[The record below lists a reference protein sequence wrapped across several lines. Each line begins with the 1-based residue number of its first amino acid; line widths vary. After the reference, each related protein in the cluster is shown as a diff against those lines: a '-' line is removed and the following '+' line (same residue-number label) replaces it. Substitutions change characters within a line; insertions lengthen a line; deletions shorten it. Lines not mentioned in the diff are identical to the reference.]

1 MDIEARIANLD
12 KKIQEYIDQGRKIG
26 IFNDKNIERVVSR
39 LERVRIS
46 VDNSLSGDARIDSD
60 RDKNI
65 LDIKINENNI
75 QQAKMMEKIILRM
88 KYYFMN
94 LLML

>member
-75 QQAKMMEKIILRM
+75 QQAKNEGKL
-88 KYYFMN
+88 F
-94 LLML
+94 

>member
-65 LDIKINENNI
+65 LDIKINENSKRVCSI
-75 QQAKMMEKIILRM
+75 TFEQM
-88 KYYFMN
+88 
-94 LLML
+94 

>member
-75 QQAKMMEKIILRM
+75 QQAKNDGKD
-88 KYYFMN
+88 YFEDEV
-94 LLML
+94 LFHE